1 MQLSQSSLPIFD
13 AALKGPGVR
22 CNIGPFALHLRSN
35 VPGFASTVAKL
46 YDGIT
51 IEPNPQQH
59 FNDFT
64 VRLKRPY
71 NLHRYLRPQVS
82 FEADSDTPFE
92 PFPLDHGFPH
102 FEWGLNWLIATQ
114 AHQYVMFHAAVLE
127 HHGKALLLPALP
139 GSGKSTLC
147 AALMLRGWRLLS
159 DEFGLYR
166 PETGLLESLPR
177 PIPLKNESI
186 AIIRQYSRDAVLG
199 PTYPKTRKGNVAH
212 LRPTASS
219 IAATQRPARPAWIV
233 FPQYLAGATEL
244 LHPFAKGR
252 AFLKLSG
259 NSFNYRLQGARGFT
273 AVADII
279 DSCDTWYLEFG
290 DLEKAV
296 ALLTELAEQEPVP
309 TDNAPLAQPV
319 VAKPSL

>member
-1 MQLSQSSLPIFD
+1 MQLTTGSLADAQSAML
-13 AALKGPGVR
+13 GRGMR
-22 CNIGPFALHLRSN
+22 CTIGPFALHLRSSA
-35 VPGFASTVAKL
+35 PGFAQTLALL
-46 YDGIT
+46 YEGIP
-51 IEPNPQQH
+51 IEFDPQQH

-64 VRLKRPY
+64 VSLNRPL
-71 NLHRYLRPQVS
+71 NPNRRYLRPQVR
-82 FEADSDTPFE
+82 FETDSETPFE

-102 FEWGLNWLIATQ
+102 FEWGMNWLIATRAQ
-114 AHQYVMFHAAVLE
+114 QYLMFHAAVLE
-127 HHGKALLLPALP
+127 RHGRALMLPAVP

-159 DEFGLYR
+159 DEFGLFR
-166 PETGLLESLPR
+166 PETGLLEPLPR

-186 AIIRQYSRDAVLG
+186 DIIHQYSADAVLG
-199 PTYPKTRKGNVAH
+199 PTYPKTRKGDVAH
-212 LRPTASS
+212 LRPTASCTA
-219 IAATQRPARPAWIV
+219 AATQPAKPAWIV

-279 DSCDTWYLEFG
+279 DTCDTWYLEFS
-290 DLEKAV
+290 DLDKAV
-296 ALLTELAEQEPVP
+296 ALLTEMTDGSAPTQE
-309 TDNAPLAQPV
+309 
-319 VAKPSL
+319 